1 MVIVTP
7 QSKNRSKEIRI
18 RDRKMKRGV
27 EREEKKL
34 TKKPQNG
41 HSL

>member
-7 QSKNRSKEIRI
+7 QSKNRSKKIRT

-27 EREEKKL
+27 EREKK
-34 TKKPQNG
+34 KAD
-41 HSL
+41 